1 MLVEAGEHHHVVL
14 ARAKAAAGVH
24 PGESGRLCDS
34 FEGGGPS
41 GSSGHVRRRE
51 RQSPIGPRAC
61 STHLRAVWARFLAE
75 GWLWSRAQKP
85 VGPRPSL
92 ARGRRPPH
100 RRREL
105 PGVCPTQTAP
115 PRPARYSCVSGG
127 RGARPP
133 RWSPWGPRAAGGA
146 WSGFG
151 SCRADSAS
159 TRGTLWAAFAA
170 RSGCEAT
177 CRSGWARWSSGDP
190 GAGSRAPLRGTGSS
204 TRIMRA
210 LTWHAGS
217 ESTLP
222 SRAVGGLRAHTLRTG
237 PVAPFSLSR
246 PGSQSSSAWARARK
260 AARSAFAS
268 GRR

>member
-1 MLVEAGEHHHVVL
+1 M
-14 ARAKAAAGVH
+14 H

-41 GSSGHVRRRE
+41 GSAGHVRRRV

-75 GWLWSRAQKP
+75 GWPWSRAQKP

-177 CRSGWARWSSGDP
+177 CRSGMGPLVVRRP
-190 GAGSRAPLRGTGSS
+190 GRRVQGPTPRYRLFDKD
-204 TRIMRA
+204 
-210 LTWHAGS
+210 HAG
-217 ESTLP
+217 
-222 SRAVGGLRAHTLRTG
+222 AHLARRQRKHP
-237 PVAPFSLSR
+237 PVT
-246 PGSQSSSAWARARK
+246 
-260 AARSAFAS
+260 S
-268 GRR
+268 GRRPSGARLANGPSCALLAVTARLAELLGLGPSEQGGAQRFRKREAIDRDRPTGRRPHGTSQPPARA

>member
-14 ARAKAAAGVH
+14 AQAKAAAGAH

-41 GSSGHVRRRE
+41 GSAGHVRRRV

-75 GWLWSRAQKP
+75 GWPWSRAQKP

-115 PRPARYSCVSGG
+115 PRPARCSCVSGG

-151 SCRADSAS
+151 SCRAEP
-159 TRGTLWAAFAA
+159 GL
-170 RSGCEAT
+170 
-177 CRSGWARWSSGDP
+177 DP
-190 GAGSRAPLRGTGSS
+190 WDP
-204 TRIMRA
+204 
-210 LTWHAGS
+210 
-217 ESTLP
+217 
-222 SRAVGGLRAHTLRTG
+222 VGGLCRPFWLRSHLPVRDGPAGRQETRAQGPGPHSAVPALRQGSCGRSPGT
-237 PVAPFSLSR
+237 PAAKAPSR
-246 PGSQSSSAWARARK
+246 HER
-260 AARSAFAS
+260 
-268 GRR
+268 